1 MKTFSSLKEVLEI
14 ESRIEHLETLALWIA
29 KETASVDQTISQTS
43 TLISVVCE
51 DIRERVIELV
61 RNLEER
67 IQEIEKVIH

>member
-29 KETASVDQTISQTS
+29 KETANVDQTISQTS

-67 IQEIEKVIH
+67 IQEIEKVVH